1 MSEIIRCLVP
11 WLMVVTAA
19 SADTVYRCHDEQGG
33 VIFQQLP
40 CSGGLSEPVEI
51 TPQVVDWVG
60 SREDG
65 RGGKASLEPRK
76 RQSRKR
82 PKRARS
88 KVASEKECFRNRQK
102 LEQVQWKLRK
112 GYRPAEGEKLKQRR
126 RQLEA
131 FDSRY
136 CR

>member
-1 MSEIIRCLVP
+1 MSEIIRCLLP

-19 SADTVYRCHDEQGG
+19 TADTVYRCHDEQGG

-60 SREDG
+60 NREDG
-65 RGGKASLEPRK
+65 RRGRASPEARK
-76 RQSRKR
+76 RQSRNR
-82 PKRARS
+82 PKRERS
-88 KVASEKECFRNRQK
+88 KGVSEKECFRNRQK

-112 GYRPAEGEKLKQRR
+112 GYRPAEGERLKQRR